1 MNFRCVL
8 PMRSTLHTQR
18 CGDFPDRQIFNFV
31 EDSGACPLQASA
43 AVRTH
48 GHDAQVIYRCAR
60 AAYNLSV
67 VDPSRKAALLDE
79 ALRLVR
85 DAKALNSRDSNILR
99 WSGIILQAWSEGQS
113 TKEYIEAAFKVKG
126 DWEAAVE
133 ANPRDARSWHLLGR
147 WALAVSAMPYWKR
160 SLAVS

>member
-1 MNFRCVL
+1 
-8 PMRSTLHTQR
+8 MRSTLHTQR